1 MRGGSKIQTST
12 PTPYEIETYFDKIFA
27 AGYDKV
33 IHFTIS
39 SKLSSMFSL
48 FTLSCREKRS

>member
-1 MRGGSKIQTST
+1 MEVK
-12 PTPYEIETYFDKIFA
+12 EYFDNLFEKTNADFI
-27 AGYDKV
+27 

-48 FTLSCREKRS
+48 FTRVCEEKYAPIGQ